1 MEINPCPCGY
11 QGALA
16 GMNHQGVYFSL
27 TCPECNR
34 EATAFTMTGLIEAWN
49 KPAEPGQTA
58 GSQEQGE

>member
-49 KPAEPGQTA
+49 KPAEPDQQR
-58 GSQEQGE
+58 SD